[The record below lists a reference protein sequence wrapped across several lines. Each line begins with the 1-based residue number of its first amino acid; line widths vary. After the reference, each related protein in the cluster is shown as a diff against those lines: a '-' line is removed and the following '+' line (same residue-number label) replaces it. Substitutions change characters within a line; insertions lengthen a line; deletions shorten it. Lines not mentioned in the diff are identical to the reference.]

1 MTGLGTYARFLP
13 ATRRTTATAFF
24 FVVLLVLVVLL
35 FVFSFR
41 ILRILRYG
49 VIAASQQR
57 RTTRLLSQA
66 KFH

>member
-41 ILRILRYG
+41 ILRYG